1 METGLRRG
9 SLHSPSRQRFRAR
22 AFGPRTPAGGWLAA
36 TQSAAPFG
44 DLTIQ
49 PPCSGDAF
57 AELKREALATAPRR
71 RVYPRIS
78 CRHCPIR
85 PDPTR
90 SGHPGRSSHEP
101 ASGGRP
107 VADASFLVKL
117 VATPLLISFVY
128 LVERRFGHAVAGLVF
143 GFPLTSALATSFLAA
158 EQ

>member
-36 TQSAAPFG
+36 TQAAAPFG

-71 RVYPRIS
+71 RVSPPHLLS
-78 CRHCPIR
+78 PIAR
-85 PDPTR
+85 SGPTR
-90 SGHPGRSSHEP
+90 PAAAIQVGRLMNR
-101 ASGGRP
+101 RP
-107 VADASFLVKL
+107 VDGPWRTRPS
-117 VATPLLISFVY
+117 S
-128 LVERRFGHAVAGLVF
+128 
-143 GFPLTSALATSFLAA
+143 
-158 EQ
+158 